1 MCEEILKHFEL
12 DQYFNM
18 ICGATMDTSR
28 TNKEAVIEY
37 LIRENGKTD
46 NMIMV
51 GDTKF
56 DVLGAKFHG
65 IPCIGVDWGYGSV
78 AEMQEAGAAA
88 IVTSMEELLSA
99 LKA

>member
-1 MCEEILKHFEL
+1 MCVEILKHFDL
-12 DQYFNM
+12 DNYFDM

-65 IPCIGVDWGYGSV
+65 IPCIGVSWGYGTVSD
-78 AEMQEAGAAA
+78 MQNAGAVSIAE
-88 IVTSMEELLSA
+88 TMEELKA
-99 LKA
+99 LLLH